1 MAFKMKGFPL
11 RSGFKQITEEEKIE
25 IAKNQDPGSG
35 RNKADEIHFDI
46 MESFDEEKRLQE
58 EYDSLKINDPQR
70 WAEKY
75 RAYIVNDDGKKVI
88 SPKGNPT
95 INPMWNV
102 SRGRKLNIK
111 AWENLTGE
119 TFEFPK

>member
-11 RSGFKQITEEEKIE
+11 RSGFKQTTEEEKIE

-35 RNKADEIHFDI
+35 RNKADELRFDI
-46 MESFDEEKRLQE
+46 IESFKEEERLQN
-58 EYDSLKINDPQR
+58 EYDSLKVNNP
-70 WAEKY
+70 ELFNKKY
-75 RAYIVNDDGKKVI
+75 RVNEKT
-88 SPKGNPT
+88 GNPT

-102 SRGRKLNIK
+102 ARSRKLNIK

-119 TFEFPK
+119 TFKLPK